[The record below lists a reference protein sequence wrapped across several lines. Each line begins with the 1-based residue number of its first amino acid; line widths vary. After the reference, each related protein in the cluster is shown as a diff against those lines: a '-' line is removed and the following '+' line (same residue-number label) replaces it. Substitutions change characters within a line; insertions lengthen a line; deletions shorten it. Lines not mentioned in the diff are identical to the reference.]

1 MALSTVKISKLFS
14 KSSKAPPG
22 SIIETANTNY
32 NFVCVCKSNYI
43 GRCHRP
49 LDHQIKEHYMGG
61 KHSNYLHLHITSCP
75 EFMKN
80 LRKILRASK
89 SSQLKPMQ
97 VYKIKLDFFRSKFSI
112 IAKNFKSYFDRVDSE
127 AYYIRT
133 LNPDLNCQKKH
144 KRFAIF

>member
-1 MALSTVKISKLFS
+1 
-14 KSSKAPPG
+14 
-22 SIIETANTNY
+22 
-32 NFVCVCKSNYI
+32 
-43 GRCHRP
+43 
-49 LDHQIKEHYMGG
+49 
-61 KHSNYLHLHITSCP
+61 
-75 EFMKN
+75 
-80 LRKILRASK
+80 
-89 SSQLKPMQ
+89 MQ